1 MKSLVILVLVKL
13 SSVTA
18 QDLFTLL
25 PGESTQ
31 GIGECEKMEDIDS
44 CTKIDIDFDLL
55 KAEEDFEFDGVT
67 FKHSYTNGDEGSI
80 QTYSYETDNYGSA
93 VILYSEANGHSEV
106 DGDFIFEGS
115 VYRIDGCGEDCHLLV
130 KLGWDTLNSNPD
142 GEMLAPVVED
152 HEFDQGVPSDRV
164 DDATIYV
171 SRAKFHVCD
180 RSAIT
185 IVMLLR
191 SLPIE
196 PWRDH
201 RQRQS
206 PLWFTTPLN
215 LSKSLITRRQSSI
228 LTLPKPMTHSSNQ
241 ALVMFSFSCSA
252 LK

>member
-1 MKSLVILVLVKL
+1 MKALVILVLVKL

-142 GEMLAPVVED
+142 GEMFGPVVED
-152 HEFDQGVPSDRV
+152 HEFDQGTPSDREEE
-164 DDATIYV
+164 YV
-171 SRAKFHVCD
+171 SKAKFHLCD
-180 RSAIT
+180 HIAI
-185 IVMLLR
+185 IIFVLLR
-191 SLPIE
+191 FIPIG
-196 PWRDH
+196 P
-201 RQRQS
+201 
-206 PLWFTTPLN
+206 
-215 LSKSLITRRQSSI
+215 
-228 LTLPKPMTHSSNQ
+228 
-241 ALVMFSFSCSA
+241 
-252 LK
+252 